1 MARKP
6 VHTIRHGESRDAIWA
21 AIRELVI
28 FTVRDIWLLTHLSK
42 ASIQDYLQG
51 LTAAGYTE
59 VDGTRPAD
67 YGSRANVYKL
77 TRDVGIEAPRVRRD
91 GSLVTQGLGRE
102 LMWRTMR
109 ILGEFS
115 ARDLAVT
122 ASTEDCQVA
131 EKEAKDYSHFL
142 HKAGYLALVRAGK
155 GTGNG
160 GVLNRYR
167 FIKARFSG
175 PKPPMIQRVKAVY
188 DPNLEKVVWSSQE
201 VGHDN

>member
-21 AIRELVI
+21 TIRELVT
-28 FTVRDIWLLTHLSK
+28 FTVRDIWLHTRLSK
-42 ASIQDYLQG
+42 STIQDYLQG
-51 LTAAGYTE
+51 LARAGYLTIT
-59 VDGTRPAD
+59 GTRPAD
-67 YGSRANVYKL
+67 FGSKATIYTL
-77 TRDVGIEAPRVRRD
+77 TRDVGIDAPRVRRD

-122 ASTEDCQVA
+122 ASTEDCPVA

-160 GVLNRYR
+160 GILNRYR

-201 VGHDN
+201 VAHDN